1 MEHKV
6 ELCHI
11 GGITATVE
19 KLSGILVDMVKASG
33 CSACLEFVK
42 NKIFV
47 SLQNYAS
54 IHNIDIC
61 QVGKISCEIIYTPD
75 AEVIVKYLE
84 IEPKILWVYPDFEVS
99 NNVYSNTEWVIN

>member
-19 KLSGILVDMVKASG
+19 KLSDIVVNLMQASG
-33 CSACLEFVK
+33 GSACLEYIK
-42 NKIFV
+42 NQILV

-54 IHNIDIC
+54 VHNIDIC
-61 QVGKISCEIIYTPD
+61 QVGKISCGIVYSPD

-84 IEPKILWVYPDFEVS
+84 IEPKVIWVYPDFEVS
-99 NNVYSNTEWVIN
+99 NNVYSNTDWSIN